1 MRILTL
7 LSGAESVPLALQLTE
22 GIRSFNAEIDFRL
35 RFLHVEIEE
44 VRVAGSSSAEALAGT
59 GGKQASAEGL
69 PPVQVLPEGERAMV
83 AAARLALILAKERP
97 TMVVVIGDGE
107 LAQAAG
113 AAAEAA
119 DVKIACFGANEGPE
133 GALDLGSDAAA
144 ALDRLTGV
152 AREIG

>member
-7 LSGAESVPLALQLTE
+7 LSGPEAVPFATRLTE

-44 VRVAGSSSAEALAGT
+44 VRVAGLKGAGALPPMD
-59 GGKQASAEGL
+59 GL
-69 PPVQVLPEGERAMV
+69 PPVQVLPDCSSESGRTAV

-97 TMVVVIGDGE
+97 SVLVLVGPGP
-107 LAQAAG
+107 LAEAAA
-113 AAAEAA
+113 AAAEAT
-119 DVKIACFGANEGPE
+119 DVKIACFGMDEGPK
-133 GALDLGSDAAA
+133 GALDLGSDADT

>member
-7 LSGAESVPLALQLTE
+7 LSGPEAVPFATQLTE

-44 VRVAGSSSAEALAGT
+44 VRVAGSQSAEALPAT
-59 GGKQASAEGL
+59 DGL
-69 PPVQVLPEGERAMV
+69 PPVQVLPDCGSKSARTAV

-97 TMVVVIGDGE
+97 SVLVMVGPGA
-107 LAQAAG
+107 LAEAAA
-113 AAAEAA
+113 AAAEATE
-119 DVKIACFGANEGPE
+119 VKIACFGMDEAPQ
-133 GALDLGSDAAA
+133 GALDLGSDAAT

>member
-7 LSGAESVPLALQLTE
+7 LSGPEAVPLAVQLSE
-22 GIRSFNAEIDFRL
+22 EIRSFNTEIDFRL

-44 VRVAGSSSAEALAGT
+44 VCVAATDVAETLPDRATRPQLHML
-59 GGKQASAEGL
+59 EGADRETL
-69 PPVQVLPEGERAMV
+69 
-83 AAARLALILAKERP
+83 AAARLALILAQERP
-97 TMVVVIGDGE
+97 RIMVALGSGALVE
-107 LAQAAG
+107 PAA

-119 DVKIACFGANEGPE
+119 GVKFAQFGGGAGARE
-133 GALDLGSDAAA
+133 GALDLGEEPAV